1 MTLALLVS
9 APPPP
14 LSLPPFPS
22 PPPLF
27 PARPGFNPNP
37 DNAHQPLVTS
47 LRPLTSATLTIRIIK
62 SFEFRTQKALVMQG
76 VDLESVTVGGLMERC
91 REGGSSRLAG
101 ASSLSSCFAREVW
114 GVVDPIGY

>member
-1 MTLALLVS
+1 
-9 APPPP
+9 
-14 LSLPPFPS
+14 
-22 PPPLF
+22 
-27 PARPGFNPNP
+27 
-37 DNAHQPLVTS
+37 
-47 LRPLTSATLTIRIIK
+47 
-62 SFEFRTQKALVMQG
+62 MQG